1 MRDGEE
7 TIVRRKENFK
17 GKESKKREN
26 REMESLTQDLGE
38 SENDP
43 FSQQTPLRPKVNYP
57 RENEER
63 KHDYDARKVKISER
77 MTRKSPLLGIFL
89 LDEVC

>member
-1 MRDGEE
+1 MRDGEK

-26 REMESLTQDLGE
+26 WELESLNQDLGE

-43 FSQQTPLRPKVNYP
+43 FSQQTPLHPKVNDQ
-57 RENEER
+57 RER
-63 KHDYDARKVKISER
+63 KNTIMMQGRWKSRKEWHGSHH
-77 MTRKSPLLGIFL
+77 F
-89 LDEVC
+89 